1 MQQTDG
7 EAPRPT
13 VAVNRWLRELP
24 SSGCPSPRSWRYYAQ
39 VLRGWLEHLATH
51 GFGPFEER
59 TRLKAALSSYAVLR
73 ANGPP
78 EQRIEATTWNQHM
91 SILSSFY
98 RWAVA
103 EGLASAEP
111 FSCKQTQTFFGGQ
124 VRERTVKNM
133 AVRRTP
139 KDHVTIKYLEADFA
153 ELFLRGLAGLG
164 PDGVEDERFRGRETA
179 RNAAVG
185 RLALST
191 GLRRQEFTYLL
202 AVEVPPLPPQSTTLP
217 VPFPVPGGI
226 TKGRKY
232 RTTWI
237 EYEALAEL
245 HCYIDLFRLL
255 PAEGAG
261 WSPPAAWGE
270 PLVVTE
276 ADPLGGRVNG
286 TRVRWASLRPAERRR
301 LVAPD
306 GGSMLLAVRHDG
318 GPFTAW
324 PTVFARTSTRIR
336 ERYEP
341 RFPHVYAHRLRHSF
355 SPSGSGQLLLVH
367 RPRPGA
373 VSQARRHSERRQALD
388 RHV

>member
-1 MQQTDG
+1 MQQTFFAAEGWQPWGLDARPVIPDG
-7 EAPRPT
+7 MPVLVDDDLLYEDGGAPRPT

-39 VLRGWLEHLATH
+39 VLRCWLEHLAAH

-73 ANGPP
+73 ANGPL

-91 SILSSFY
+91 SILSGFY

-111 FSCKQTQTFFGGQ
+111 FSYKQAQTFFGGQ
-124 VRERTVKNM
+124 VRERTVNM

-139 KDHVTIKYLEADFA
+139 KAHVTIKYLEADFA
-153 ELFLRGLAGLG
+153 ELFLRSLAGLG
-164 PDGVEDERFRGRETA
+164 PDGREDERFRGRETA

-202 AVEVPPLPPQSTTLP
+202 AAEIPPLPPQSTTLP
-217 VPFPVPGGI
+217 IPFPVPGGI

-237 EYEALAEL
+237 EYGALAEL
-245 HCYIDLFRLL
+245 HCYIDLFRRLSV
-255 PAEGAG
+255 EGAG
-261 WSPPAAWGE
+261 WSPPAA
-270 PLVVTE
+270 
-276 ADPLGGRVNG
+276 LG
-286 TRVRWASLRPAERRR
+286 
-301 LVAPD
+301 
-306 GGSMLLAVRHDG
+306 
-318 GPFTAW
+318 
-324 PTVFARTSTRIR
+324 
-336 ERYEP
+336 
-341 RFPHVYAHRLRHSF
+341 
-355 SPSGSGQLLLVH
+355 
-367 RPRPGA
+367 PGC
-373 VSQARRHSERRQALD
+373 
-388 RHV
+388 